1 MAKGN
6 KLLAMTL
13 AATLAVGAALPTSVQ
28 ADQMTDQIF
37 DETKPSAGA
46 MFMDTVLARPLLIV
60 TTVGGVALTA
70 VSLPFSLLG
79 GNTGDVADKWI
90 ATPFKLAFLRCLGC
104 TPAQD
109 ERQDAEKNSAAN

>member
-1 MAKGN
+1 MVKGN
-6 KLLAMTL
+6 KMPAMML
-13 AATLAVGAALPTSVQ
+13 AATLAVGMALPGGVQ
-28 ADQMTDQIF
+28 ADQMTDEIF

-46 MFMDTVLARPLLIV
+46 MFVDAVIARPLLIV

-79 GNTGDVADKWI
+79 GNAGDVAHKWI
-90 ATPFKLAFLRCLGC
+90 VTPFDLAFLRCLGC

-109 ERQDAEKNSAAN
+109 ERQEAESNSEED